1 MVSPTGEIKIAALL
15 KVLDADIRHL
25 EVALSRLDLLRSLL
39 IRRDNAALE
48 QLLGDIHEQAEA
60 YRAIEQER
68 QQLRRDLAVE
78 LGCTERELTLSRL
91 QKELTGPTASEAQRR
106 RGAVVAERQA
116 RLRSLVGQ
124 LRREYTL
131 TGLLLRDVARLNR
144 SLLRAFLGSGG
155 RGCATYSPTGAAQR
169 DPGAALMSIQF

>member
-1 MVSPTGEIKIAALL
+1 MVWPKVESKIAALL
-15 KVLDADIRHL
+15 AVLDKDVRHL

-60 YRAIEQER
+60 YRAIDQER
-68 QQLRRDLAVE
+68 QQLRRDLALE
-78 LGCTERELTLSRL
+78 LGCSESELTLSRL
-91 QKELTGPTASEAQRR
+91 KGVLTGPTCSEAQRR
-106 RGAVVAERQA
+106 RGTAVAERQA
-116 RLRSLVGQ
+116 RLKSLAAH

-131 TGLLLRDVARLNR
+131 TGLLLRDAARFNR
-144 SLLRAFLGSGG
+144 SLLHALLGSGG

-169 DPGAALMSIQF
+169 GPGAALMSLQF

>member
-1 MVSPTGEIKIAALL
+1 MVSPTVESKITALL
-15 KVLDADIRHL
+15 EVLDRDVRHL

-48 QLLGDIHEQAEA
+48 QLLGDIRAQVEA
-60 YRAIEQER
+60 YGVIEQER
-68 QQLRRDLAVE
+68 QHLRRDLALE
-78 LGCTERELTLSRL
+78 LGCTESELTLSRL
-91 QKELTGPTASEAQRR
+91 KTELTGPACSEAQRR
-106 RGAVVAERQA
+106 RGAAVAQRQA
-116 RLRSLVGQ
+116 RLRSLAGQ

-169 DPGAALMSIQF
+169 DPAAALMSIQF